1 MALGNL
7 ADSSPTAAQRF
18 HQFLDESRL
27 RVIALGALALLAVL
41 RGIRRTS
48 HVTRQVRIRVLEL
61 RLGRCRWCCRF
72 QTPALTF
79 RWHSAGGA
87 WPVARFPSSR
97 FRWRWGRG
105 LRGV

>member
-1 MALGNL
+1 MTLGNL

-27 RVIALGALALLAVL
+27 RVIALSALALLAVL

-48 HVTRQVRIRVLEL
+48 HATGQIRVRVLEL
-61 RLGRCRWCCRF
+61 RLGRRRRCCRF

-79 RWHSAGGA
+79 RLHSAGGA
-87 WPVARFPSSR
+87 WTVARLPSSG